1 LISFKEVKEEKKR
14 ECPVY
19 ITVYENKTKNK
30 LIMKKEKKVKELMG
44 FEDTNCLCVKKRQ
57 TCVGS

>member
-1 LISFKEVKEEKKR
+1 
-14 ECPVY
+14 
-19 ITVYENKTKNK
+19 
-30 LIMKKEKKVKELMG
+30 MKKEKKVKELMD